1 MTGFCPRWWRS
12 PRITERRGS
21 KVEGRDLMGDAE
33 VFTKKKKKITLMIYT
48 QYQDQSDRDQ
58 WTRTINVP

>member
-12 PRITERRGS
+12 PRITVRRGS

-33 VFTKKKKKITLMIYT
+33 VFTKKKITLMIYT

>member
-33 VFTKKKKKITLMIYT
+33 VFTKKKITLMIYT